1 MQKLFLSCLMVSIM
15 AMPALAELN
24 YPNIDVKGNL
34 RFKSITANDY
44 DCNKNVQDKE
54 DNVQLTA
61 YLKLSAE
68 LADKV
73 GLKAVLKNVSAQGV
87 TNSNDTLNTVLS
99 QTTVYHIYFN
109 VKDIAGVD
117 AVIGRQNIGEKKN
130 ALVYQASSADAIK
143 LSTKV
148 GPVDVTLVSANGPA
162 DRDTLNAYMLGGKI
176 GEVNVAV
183 ANYVRQTSAASAD
196 AVLDVTV
203 SGKIPVGCGIN
214 ASLEC
219 AMQSGG
225 KQNGSTVENNAT
237 AILAK
242 LGYDGFDMAVGKA
255 SCGLTILNTTG
266 DKSSADKNENY
277 TGIKPSLKLTEIV
290 SDIAADSKNDDRSYS
305 TTAIGNRNAIV
316 LNLGLAPAAVAGL
329 NLGLAY
335 GKYKLN
341 EGTEKNYATEIN
353 LTAGYKASDAVS
365 LSLLIAQMDPGKVLA
380 PLTDKATKI
389 QAGMKIAF

>member
-1 MQKLFLSCLMVSIM
+1 MLFTVDEWVLQFIEEEADSKRKTVCSNYTAFLQHKQKQEAQKNLKIIRRMRMQKLFLSCLMVSIM

-130 ALVYQASSADAIK
+130 ALVYQ
-143 LSTKV
+143 
-148 GPVDVTLVSANGPA
+148 
-162 DRDTLNAYMLGGKI
+162 DR
-176 GEVNVAV
+176 
-183 ANYVRQTSAASAD
+183 
-196 AVLDVTV
+196 
-203 SGKIPVGCGIN
+203 
-214 ASLEC
+214 
-219 AMQSGG
+219 
-225 KQNGSTVENNAT
+225 
-237 AILAK
+237 
-242 LGYDGFDMAVGKA
+242 
-255 SCGLTILNTTG
+255 
-266 DKSSADKNENY
+266 KS
-277 TGIKPSLKLTEIV
+277 V
-290 SDIAADSKNDDRSYS
+290 
-305 TTAIGNRNAIV
+305 V
-316 LNLGLAPAAVAGL
+316 
-329 NLGLAY
+329 
-335 GKYKLN
+335 
-341 EGTEKNYATEIN
+341 
-353 LTAGYKASDAVS
+353 
-365 LSLLIAQMDPGKVLA
+365 
-380 PLTDKATKI
+380 
-389 QAGMKIAF
+389 

>member
-183 ANYVRQTSAASAD
+183 ANYVRQTSVASAD

-225 KQNGSTVENNAT
+225 KVGTVENDAT
-237 AILAK
+237 AMLVK

-305 TTAIGNRNAIV
+305 TAIGNRNAIV
-316 LNLGLAPAAVAGL
+316 INLGLAPAAVTGL

-335 GKYKLN
+335 GTYKTN
-341 EGTEKNYATEIN
+341 EKVNNETKYATEVN
-353 LTAGYKASDAVS
+353 LTAGYKVSDAVS
-365 LSLLIAQMDPGKVLA
+365 LSLLLAQMDPGKALTSG
-380 PLTDKATKI
+380 TDKATKI